1 MGHNKMSYC
10 FISLQIKALGNA
22 LWEAVVCHLQLV
34 ESDYFDLQYDDT
46 RGLRVGQSIIYMLQD
61 GSRFYESE
69 NKKKTNYMIKY
80 YSVDEYYIFSDVPLE
95 R

>member
-46 RGLRVGQSIIYMLQD
+46 RGLRVCQSIIYMLQD
-61 GSRFYESE
+61 GSRFYESKKKKKKY
-69 NKKKTNYMIKY
+69 NKKKLYNQIL
-80 YSVDEYYIFSDVPLE
+80 FS
-95 R
+95 